1 MATTMLDG
9 EIGRF
14 LSAALDR
21 ASRAPMRSG

>member
-21 ASRAPMRSG
+21 ASRAPM